1 MKIHCRVTTH
11 GFIHQEEILA
21 LDQSFLTI
29 STMWVWTGE
38 FLVWR
43 WVEGSGG
50 TLSGE
55 LKDV

>member
-1 MKIHCRVTTH
+1 MKIYCRVTTH
-11 GFIHQEEILA
+11 GFIHQEGVLA
-21 LDQSFLTI
+21 LDRSFLSVSI
-29 STMWVWTGE
+29 MWVWTGE

-43 WVEGSGG
+43 WGEGRGG